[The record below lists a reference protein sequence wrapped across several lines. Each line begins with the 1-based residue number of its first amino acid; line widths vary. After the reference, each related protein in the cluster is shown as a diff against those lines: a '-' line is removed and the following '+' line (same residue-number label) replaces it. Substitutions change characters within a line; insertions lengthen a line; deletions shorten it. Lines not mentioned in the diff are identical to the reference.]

1 MPPRK
6 FKIDG
11 EEVFVDLNFNAYSD
25 PFRLDFVGR
34 VVPSGEG
41 MGLRIMKG
49 VPKMPDEEGR
59 TAEQDNLVDRVK
71 AIFVAKI
78 KAAEA
83 KKKAAAPPPAAKPSA
98 PKRKIVI
105 SDEPELDL
113 DKEAREAVNREL
125 RSVKFHGHTIATGSP
140 LRSLIHIL
148 DVRGKKI
155 QAMFRG
161 ETLVPIVKDR
171 KTGEF
176 RPITEEEEDWMRN
189 NPGVS
194 LDERMG
200 SEDYAEE

>member
-1 MPPRK
+1 MPLRK
-6 FKIDG
+6 FRFNG
-11 EEVFVDLNFNAYSD
+11 EDADVDLNFNAYYD
-25 PFRLDFVGR
+25 PDGIHHMG
-34 VVPSGEG
+34 VVLPSTDSKS
-41 MGLRIMKG
+41 LYISRAVQK
-49 VPKMPDEEGR
+49 VPDEDSR
-59 TAEQDNLVDRVK
+59 TAEQEERYDRTK
-71 AIFVAKI
+71 AVFVARM
-78 KAAEA
+78 KAAVAA
-83 KKKAAAPPPAAKPSA
+83 KNKAAAAAVVKPSA
-98 PKRKIVI
+98 PKRKIKI

-113 DKEAREAVNREL
+113 DKEAREEVEREL
-125 RSVKFHGHTIATGSP
+125 SSVKFHGHGISTSSP
-140 LRSLIHIL
+140 LRGMIHTV

-171 KTGEF
+171 KTDEF